1 MEDRLTNLEKKY
13 ISIAEGRIDPLI
25 SKYNAA
31 NPTIQKNSRTTGDK
45 AKVKNV
51 IKVLSYIGRIMV
63 NIDKRTLGG
72 HSNGPVTKQP

>member
-1 MEDRLTNLEKKY
+1 MEDRLINFENKY

-51 IKVLSYIGRIMV
+51 INVLKYIRLIMF
-63 NIDKRTLGG
+63 NIIIWRLEG
-72 HSNGPVTKQP
+72 HFKSPATKQP